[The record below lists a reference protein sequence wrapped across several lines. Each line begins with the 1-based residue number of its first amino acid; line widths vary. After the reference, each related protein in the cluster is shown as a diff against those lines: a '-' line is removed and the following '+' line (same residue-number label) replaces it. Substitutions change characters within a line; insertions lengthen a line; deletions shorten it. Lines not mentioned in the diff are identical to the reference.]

1 MGRAS
6 ALALNALAV
15 VLFGVGVV
23 APLTP
28 SQGVPRAV
36 DLLVF
41 AGVPA
46 ALLLAGLVLEH
57 HRAVRALWGVQLA
70 LLGMM
75 LGWLL
80 GMQAGTG

>member
-1 MGRAS
+1 MKRAS
-6 ALALNALAV
+6 ALALNALAA
-15 VLFGVGVV
+15 VLFGVGLV

-28 SQGVPRAV
+28 SHGMPRAV

-46 ALLLAGLVLEH
+46 ALLLAGLVLER
-57 HRAVRALWGVQLA
+57 HRAVRALWGLQLA
-70 LLGMM
+70 LLGLM

-80 GMQAGTG
+80 GMQSGTG

>member
-6 ALALNALAV
+6 LVALNVVAV

-46 ALLLAGLVLEH
+46 ALLLAGLVLER

-70 LLGMM
+70 VLGMT
-75 LGWLL
+75 LGWLV
-80 GMQAGTG
+80 GMQSGTG

>member
-41 AGVPA
+41 AGMPA
-46 ALLLAGLVLEH
+46 ALLLAGLVLER
-57 HRAVRALWGVQLA
+57 HRAMRALWGVQLA

-80 GMQAGTG
+80 GMQSGTG